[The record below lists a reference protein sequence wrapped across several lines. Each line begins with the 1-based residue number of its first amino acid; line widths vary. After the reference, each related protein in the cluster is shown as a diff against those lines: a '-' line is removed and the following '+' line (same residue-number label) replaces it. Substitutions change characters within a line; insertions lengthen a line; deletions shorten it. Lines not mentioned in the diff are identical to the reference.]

1 MKQEVQ
7 TLPDGSYTGRMKASI
22 RVLVLLLLMALALGA
37 CGNKGDLVLPDA
49 PDTPKAATADPPPA
63 Q

>member
-1 MKQEVQ
+1 
-7 TLPDGSYTGRMKASI
+7 MKASI
-22 RVLVLLLLMALALGA
+22 RVLVLLLLVALALGA

-49 PDTPKAATADPPPA
+49 PDTPEAAPADPPPA